1 MKSCKDCMHYDV
13 CEYWADKTNQA
24 YYPHGSYCEYFKE
37 IQIDVPIHIG
47 GIVYILTNIDGIKSR
62 GKEIIQCEVYKM
74 SFKQDGKTIVY
85 SCRGRYSS
93 LGYYSGNF
101 VFNSIGKTVFLT
113 REEAEEAL
121 KNGVK
126 INEKRNDKH

>member
-1 MKSCKDCMHYDV
+1 MKSCKDCVHYDV
-13 CEYWADKTNQA
+13 CIYVEMDAERVEELCDK
-24 YYPHGSYCEYFKE
+24 FKDKSKFIE
-37 IQIDVPIHIG
+37 IPFNIG
-47 GIVYILTNIDGIKSR
+47 DTVYVITNIDGIKSN
-62 GKEIIQCEVYKM
+62 GKEIIECEISNM

-126 INEKRNDKH
+126 INAKRNDKH